1 MNRKWWI
8 ETAERAIKG
17 AAEACLA
24 YIGTGAMI
32 LSDVN
37 WLAAGSAFVMGGI
50 ISVLMRL
57 ASIKVKGDD

>member
-1 MNRKWWI
+1 MNREWWI

-37 WLAAGSAFVMGGI
+37 WLAAGSAFVLGGI

>member
-1 MNRKWWI
+1 MDQKWWK
-8 ETAERAIKG
+8 ETAERAVKG